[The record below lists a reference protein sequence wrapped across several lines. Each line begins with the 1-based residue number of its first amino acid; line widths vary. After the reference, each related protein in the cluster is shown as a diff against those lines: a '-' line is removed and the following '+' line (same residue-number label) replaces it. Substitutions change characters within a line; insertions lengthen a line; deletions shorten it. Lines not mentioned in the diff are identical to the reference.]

1 MPHPTPAHVPTS
13 IYCPCASDSRA
24 EPGWQAGATLRRSP
38 ARICAP
44 IRREWP
50 GTGFGERPVPAE
62 RPGSPAFRVIFV
74 TVARP
79 HPCFLR
85 EHGQVGDAGCIP
97 SPMTFRDASGAK
109 GCSPRG
115 PIRIES
121 APSAASRTARA
132 GSRRTAA
139 CRFSGSDG
147 SRRPSS
153 RAWDEDAA
161 DGRVR
166 AGRGGRVP
174 IPGPSSRGYGAA
186 SGTVLDRAGHG
197 TLVTGPDM
205 LGCVISIASRCAASR
220 GF

>member
-1 MPHPTPAHVPTS
+1 MASRRDASS
-13 IYCPCASDSRA
+13 I
-24 EPGWQAGATLRRSP
+24 AGPDTRPDPPRMARDGLRR
-38 ARICAP
+38 AA
-44 IRREWP
+44 
-50 GTGFGERPVPAE
+50 VPAE
-62 RPGSPAFRVIFV
+62 RPDSPAFRVIFV

-121 APSAASRTARA
+121 APSAANRTARA

-153 RAWDEDAA
+153 RAWDDDAV
-161 DGRVR
+161 DGRVQ

-205 LGCVISIASRCAASR
+205 LGCVISIASSCATSR